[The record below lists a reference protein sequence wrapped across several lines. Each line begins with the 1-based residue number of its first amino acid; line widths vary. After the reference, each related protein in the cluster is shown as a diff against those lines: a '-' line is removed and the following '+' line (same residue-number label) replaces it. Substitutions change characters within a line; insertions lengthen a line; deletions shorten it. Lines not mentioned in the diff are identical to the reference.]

1 MESTA
6 AVVDDV
12 AHVAHVVDALP
23 AEGAVVLN
31 AEAVAGLA
39 DLVGSDVVDFAAEFG
54 NGRRNRIIVGI
65 RYPK

>member
-1 MESTA
+1 LESTT

-12 AHVAHVVDALP
+12 AHEGAVAAVAD
-23 AEGAVVLN
+23 EGAVVLN
-31 AEAVAGLA
+31 AEAAAGSA
-39 DLVGSDVVDFAAEFG
+39 DLVGSDLVGFAAEFG